1 MFVPLKDTEG
11 ISIRPIGTI
20 GIIIINVA
28 IFLEMLFY
36 SSSSPNPVASQ
47 NAIYLRYGLIPY
59 QITSGHIIIPS
70 SLQPAWLTIFTSM
83 FLHGGYMH
91 IIGNMW
97 FFWIFG
103 NNVEDYFG
111 TIRFLIFYLLGGIV
125 AALAQIAVAPYSK
138 TPVIGAS
145 GAIAAVMGAYFYLFP
160 RSRIKTLAFLFFFI
174 TFIEIPAPFFLLIW
188 ILMQFSSAFMSFGA
202 ATGVAY
208 WAHIGG
214 FTFGLLVAIIFKSMN
229 RRRNEFYYG

>member
-1 MFVPLKDTEG
+1 MFIPLKDTQE

-20 GIIIINVA
+20 SIIIINVA
-28 IFLEMLFY
+28 VFLEMIFY
-36 SSSSPNPVASQ
+36 SSTSPNPVASQ
-47 NAIYLRYGLIPY
+47 NTTYLRYGLIPY
-59 QITSGHIIIPS
+59 QITSGHIIVPS

-83 FLHGGYMH
+83 FLHGGFAH

-111 TIRFLIFYLLGGIV
+111 TIRFLVFYLLGGTV
-125 AALAQIAVAPYSK
+125 AALAQIAAAPSSRV
-138 TPVIGAS
+138 PVIGAS

-160 RSRIKTLAFLFFFI
+160 RSRIKTFVFLFLFI
-174 TFIEIPAPFFLLIW
+174 TFIEIPAPFFLLVW
-188 ILMQFSSAFMSFGA
+188 ILMQFSSAFTSFGA

-208 WAHIGG
+208 WAHVGG
-214 FTFGLLVAIIFKSMN
+214 FTFGLLIAIIFKSMN
-229 RRRNEFYYG
+229 RRRNEIYY